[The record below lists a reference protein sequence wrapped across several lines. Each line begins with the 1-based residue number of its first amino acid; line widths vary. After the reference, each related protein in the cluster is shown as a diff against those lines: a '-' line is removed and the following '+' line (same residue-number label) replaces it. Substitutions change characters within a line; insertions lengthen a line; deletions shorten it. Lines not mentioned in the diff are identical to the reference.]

1 MSFFTAAPLCDGGT
15 CYAVIMS
22 NKVNATNIQRQS
34 EDRGRAVIEV
44 ENSDRLI
51 MYAAGSVLIMTVVN

>member
-1 MSFFTAAPLCDGGT
+1 
-15 CYAVIMS
+15 MS
-22 NKVNATNIQRQS
+22 NKVNATNIQRQG

-51 MYAAGSVLIMTVVN
+51 MYAAGTVLIMTVVN